1 MSKWFN
7 RPVII
12 PAALLLAN
20 FLPILLALVQ
30 AVQIP
35 VGGLP
40 EDSQRLTA
48 TPLMHFLH
56 VAGGATFGILGP
68 IQFGLGLAHKYG
80 FLHRLFGRLFVAS
93 GAFISLTSLT
103 LLFTFPEA
111 YSVAISSARLIFG
124 IALGAALIIAVQAI
138 RNGKII
144 HHRNWMIRAYAIGM
158 GATAV
163 SMIFFP
169 VYLVT
174 GEAPTGVIA
183 DAMFC
188 GAWIGCI
195 LFAEYLVR
203 RS

>member
-1 MSKWFN
+1 MTKWLN
-7 RPVII
+7 KPVLA

-30 AVQIP
+30 VVQIP
-35 VGGLP
+35 TGGLP
-40 EDSQRLTA
+40 EDSQRLTT
-48 TPLMHFLH
+48 TPILHFLH
-56 VAGGATFGILGP
+56 VAAGATFGILGP
-68 IQFGLGLAHKYG
+68 IQFGLGLAHSYG

-93 GAFISLTSLT
+93 GAAISLTSLA
-103 LLFTFPEA
+103 LLVTFPEA
-111 YSVAISSARLIFG
+111 YSAAISSARLIFG
-124 IALGAALIIAVQAI
+124 IALGAALIIAVKAI
-138 RNGKII
+138 RKGNIAR
-144 HHRNWMIRAYAIGM
+144 HRNWMIRAYAIGM

-174 GEAPTGVIA
+174 GEAPTGAVA
-183 DAMFC
+183 DVAFC
-188 GAWIGCI
+188 GAWLGCI

>member
-1 MSKWFN
+1 MHKWYN
-7 RPVII
+7 KPAVV

-35 VGGLP
+35 IGALP

-48 TPLMHFLH
+48 TPLTHFLH
-56 VAGGATFGILGP
+56 VAGGAAFGILGP
-68 IQFGLGLAHKYG
+68 IQFGLGRARNYG
-80 FLHRLFGRLFVAS
+80 FLHRLLGRLFVAS
-93 GAFISLTSLT
+93 GALISLSSMT
-103 LLFTFPEA
+103 LLFRFPEA
-111 YSVAISSARLIFG
+111 YSVAISGARLIFG
-124 IALGAALIIAVQAI
+124 VLLAVALTIAVQAI
-138 RNGKII
+138 RRGQVLR
-144 HHRNWMIRAYAIGM
+144 HRNWMIRAYAIGM

-169 VYLVT
+169 VYLIT
-174 GEAPTGVIA
+174 GDAPTGFVA
-183 DAMFC
+183 DAAFC

-203 RS
+203 RN